1 MMQGNPLLRSQNLV
15 SQVSAKEFTRPAG
28 FYKSVLVDF
37 AGVCFALLAGLSYDL
52 YLQAALPLWAVLVAA
67 GFFMVASTIGA
78 LLMESPFRRAGVLLA
93 ETIAL
98 LAFFYTMP
106 IVQLLAVGGI
116 VFFFLLW
123 GDVATHR
130 ELTGNI
136 EVRYV
141 RITRSQVRKLTTA
154 LIVAA
159 IALYLPQWTP
169 EGGFLPP
176 DAFQNVFTWSAG
188 MATRFYPGINFN
200 GNVDNFLRDA
210 AAYQLSQDVQYNA
223 LPPAA
228 QEQVF
233 DRSVGE
239 LSAMFR
245 DALGMD
251 VGPQEKMQTITYR
264 LILGALD
271 DWNRRFGTN
280 LIIAWAI
287 VAYFVLRSFGVVYY
301 GVVSL
306 FGFLVFQM
314 LLAMNFMMVIGETR
328 VQQTLQYT

>member
-1 MMQGNPLLRSQNLV
+1 MKGNPLLRSQNLV

-106 IVQLLAVGGI
+106 IAQLLAVGGI

-233 DRSVGE
+233 DRSVSE